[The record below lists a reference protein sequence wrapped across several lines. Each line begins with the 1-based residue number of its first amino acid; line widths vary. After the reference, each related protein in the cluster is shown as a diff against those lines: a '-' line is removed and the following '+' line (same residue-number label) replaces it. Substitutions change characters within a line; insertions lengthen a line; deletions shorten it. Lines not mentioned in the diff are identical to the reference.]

1 MKYYNL
7 GNISAGRRLI
17 DVMADVQPAFH
28 TDTACGGRGTCGKCR
43 VTVSGA
49 VMPPDE
55 TERRFLTDEEI
66 AAGVRLACRC
76 VTSGGEVNVGSYEAD
91 TASAIQ
97 LEGVM
102 SAFVPSPLCGGYG
115 IAVDI
120 GTTTVAV
127 YLCDMESCRVVR
139 TGAFQNP
146 QRARGAD
153 VITRIGYIIE
163 DKANLAAMQNMI
175 ITAINKTVE
184 GFGIPAEKINAAV
197 ITANT
202 TMLHIFAGY
211 DPSGIAN
218 APFTPATLFGF
229 SLNAG
234 KLGLAVNPDAAA
246 YLMPCFSAYVGGDIA
261 TGMIAA
267 DLDKSEGLNLYIDIG
282 TNGEMGLGG
291 RDGICLC
298 ATAAG
303 PAFEGAHIE
312 CGMGGVEGAVRRVTY
327 ENGEIKLE
335 TIGGGAAAG
344 ICGSGLI
351 DAVAAMLDCGVL
363 DETGRID
370 DEMYEND
377 RFYLDRGHDIYISG
391 KDIREVQL
399 AKAAVCAGIMTLIDD
414 AGVTINDI
422 GRVIIAGGFGSHI
435 NPQSAARIGLIPAEF
450 EKKIEMAGNTA
461 GTGAVLYL
469 LSGEARRRIDGVSA
483 MSRYLELSCNEFFMN
498 EYVERM
504 MF

>member
-1 MKYYNL
+1 MKYYNF
-7 GNISAGRRLI
+7 GNLPAGLRLM
-17 DVMADVQPAFH
+17 DVMAEKQTGIRADAP
-28 TDTACGGRGTCGKCR
+28 CGGRGTCGKCR

-49 VMPPDE
+49 VKPPDE
-55 TERRFLTDEEI
+55 TERKFLSQTELASGI
-66 AAGVRLACRC
+66 RLACRC
-76 VTSGGEVNVGSYEAD
+76 ITSGGEVSITSYEAD
-91 TASAIQ
+91 TDSAIQ
-97 LEGVM
+97 IEGVM
-102 SAFVPSPLCGGYG
+102 KAFLPAPLCGGYG
-115 IAVDI
+115 LAVDI
-120 GTTTVAV
+120 GTTTCAV
-127 YLCDMESCRVVR
+127 YLCDMMTCRVVK

-153 VITRIGYIIE
+153 VITRIGYIMG
-163 DKANLAAMQNMI
+163 DRGHLAQLQKFIVDAVNQ
-175 ITAINKTVE
+175 TVR
-184 GFGIPAEKINAAV
+184 GFGVPELSINAAV

-229 SLNAG
+229 KVSAAS
-234 KLGLAVNPDAAA
+234 LGLAANPEADVH
-246 YLMPCFSAYVGGDIA
+246 LMPCFAAYVGGDIA

-267 DLDKSEGLNLYIDIG
+267 DVDRSEGLNLFIDIG

-291 RDGICLC
+291 KDGICLC

-312 CGMGGVEGAVRRVTY
+312 CGMGGIEGAVRHIRL
-327 ENGEIKLE
+327 ENGKILFD
-335 TIGGGAAAG
+335 TIGGGIPKG

-351 DAVAAMLDCGVL
+351 DAVAVMLDCGAL

-370 DEMYEND
+370 KTYEND
-377 RFYLDRGHDIYISG
+377 RFIIDEKNNIYISG

-399 AKAAVCAGIMTLIDD
+399 AKAAVCAGIMTLLDD
-414 AGVTINDI
+414 AGAAVGDIN
-422 GRVIIAGGFGSHI
+422 RVIVAGGFGAHI
-435 NPQSAARIGLIPAEF
+435 DPVSALKIGLLPAEL
-450 EKKIEMAGNTA
+450 EGKIEAAGNTA
-461 GTGAVLYL
+461 GIGAVLYL
-469 LSGEARRRIDGVSA
+469 LSADARERVNHVPSLSG
-483 MSRYLELSCNEFFMN
+483 YLELSGNEFFMD

>member
-1 MKYYNL
+1 MKYYNI
-7 GNISAGRRLI
+7 GNIPAGRRLM
-17 DVMADVQPAFH
+17 DVLAESNGEVHPDAP
-28 TDTACGGRGTCGKCR
+28 CGGRGTCGKCR

-49 VMPPDE
+49 VRPPDE
-55 TERRFLTDEEI
+55 TERKFLSETEL

-76 VTSGGEVNVGSYEAD
+76 ITSGGEIGVAVYEAD
-91 TASAIQ
+91 SSSEIQ
-97 LEGVM
+97 IEGTM
-102 SAFVPSPLCGGYG
+102 GSFVPEPLCGGYG

-127 YLCDMESCRVVR
+127 YLCDMMTYRVIR

-153 VITRIGYIIE
+153 VITRIGSIIE
-163 DKANLAAMQNMI
+163 DKANLAVLQHMI
-175 ITAINKTVE
+175 IDALNKTIA
-184 GFGIPAEKINAAV
+184 GFGISGQSINAAV
-197 ITANT
+197 IAANT
-202 TMLHIFAGY
+202 TMMHIFAGY

-229 SLNAG
+229 KVSAAS
-234 KLGLAVNPDAAA
+234 LGLAIHPDAEVH
-246 YLMPCFSAYVGGDIA
+246 LMPCFAAYVGGDIA

-267 DLDKSEGLNLYIDIG
+267 DVDLTGGLNLYIDIG

-291 RDGICLC
+291 SDGICLC

-312 CGMGGVEGAVRRVTY
+312 CGMGGIEGAVNRVVY
-327 ENGEIKLE
+327 ENGAVKIG
-335 TIGGGAAAG
+335 TIGGAPAAG

-351 DAVAAMLDCGVL
+351 DAVSVMLECGAL
-363 DETGRID
+363 DETGRLD
-370 DEMYEND
+370 KSLKND
-377 RFYLDRGHDIYISG
+377 RFILDEANNIYISG

-399 AKAAVCAGIMTLIDD
+399 AKAAVCAGIMTLMDD
-414 AGVTINDI
+414 AGAAEADI
-422 GRVIIAGGFGSHI
+422 GRVILAGGFGAHI
-435 NPQSAARIGLIPAEF
+435 NPRSAAKIGLIPAEF
-450 EKKIEMAGNTA
+450 EYRVEAAGNTA

-469 LSGEARRRIDGVSA
+469 LSGAARRRIDGVTS
-483 MSRYLELSCNEFFMN
+483 MSRYLELSCNEFFMD